1 MRVLMVNKFHYLRG
15 GSETYHFAV
24 GKTLEAMGN
33 EVAWFAMEDPK
44 NLPCAQS
51 KYFVPS
57 SDYNGKVSLIKKAR
71 EAMTLSYSPVAR
83 DNFEALLE
91 DFRPDV
97 IHLNLVHRQITFS
110 ILDAPYLREHSVP
123 VVYTSH
129 DYILVCPSC
138 TMLDG
143 EGGICEDCLSGDF
156 SCCVSKCCVK
166 GSHAKSWLAAREARF
181 LHQKGYYQKVDR
193 IIAPSEFMREKL
205 IQGGFP
211 ESQVVHMQNF
221 VKDEVLNHAR
231 ENCDRTDWTH
241 PYILFFGRL
250 SREKGVGVLVEAF
263 ERALPQLPEN
273 IRLLVA
279 GNGPERNALEAN
291 AKDRVEFVGFKSGEE
306 LRSLVAGATFAVCP
320 SVWCENMPYSV
331 VEALA
336 EGTPI
341 IGSRIGG
348 IPEAVIDYETG
359 LLCEPG
365 DIDGLAAAIARGM
378 EVCSVDGVYRT
389 MQKNCREYVL
399 NHCDQGNYMRRLT
412 SLYEELISDKK
423 ELG

>member
-1 MRVLMVNKFHYLRG
+1 MRIILVNKFHYLKG
-15 GSETYHFAV
+15 GSETYYFGLADGLRKLGHEVHF
-24 GKTLEAMGN
+24 
-33 EVAWFAMEDPK
+33 FAMQDEKNMPCEDGD
-44 NLPCAQS
+44 L
-51 KYFVPS
+51 FVS
-57 SDYNGKVSLIKKAR
+57 AKDYNGPTSVMQKLGEARSLV
-71 EAMTLSYSPVAR
+71 YSKESLEK
-83 DNFEALLE
+83 FEALCE
-91 DFRPDV
+91 RVKPDV
-97 IHLNLVHRQITFS
+97 IHMNLVHRQITLS
-110 ILDAPYLREHSVP
+110 ILDAPYIREHHVP
-123 VVYTSH
+123 VLFTSH
-129 DYILVCPSC
+129 DYILVCPNYL
-138 TMLDG
+138 MLDG
-143 EGGICEDCLSGDF
+143 SGDVCEACLGGHF
-156 SCCVSKCCVK
+156 KECLKRKCVK
-166 GSHAKSWLAAREARF
+166 GSKTKSAMAMVEAD
-181 LHQKGYYQKVDR
+181 YYKRHRTYSKIDR

-211 ESQVVHMQNF
+211 GSQIIHMQNF
-221 VKDEVLNHAR
+221 AKDEVLGHAR
-231 ENCDRTDWTH
+231 ETWERTDWTH

-250 SREKGVGVLVEAF
+250 SKEKGVDVLIEAF

-273 IRLLVA
+273 IRLIIA
-279 GNGPERNALEAN
+279 GDGPERNVLETN

-306 LRSLVAGATFAVCP
+306 LRSLVAAATFAVCP
-320 SVWCENMPYSV
+320 SVCRENMPYSV

-348 IPEAVIDYETG
+348 IPEVVIDYETG

-378 EVCSVDGVYRT
+378 EVCSADGVYRT